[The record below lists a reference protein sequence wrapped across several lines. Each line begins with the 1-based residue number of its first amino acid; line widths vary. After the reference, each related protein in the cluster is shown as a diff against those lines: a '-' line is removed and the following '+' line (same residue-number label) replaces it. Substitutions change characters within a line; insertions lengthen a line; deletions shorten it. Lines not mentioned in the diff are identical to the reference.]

1 MASGS
6 TLYIDFWGY
15 ENLTSA
21 SGSTWGFVSD
31 QNKNF
36 ARASGV
42 VMKDK
47 LVFLKNSAMASGGG
61 QFFAC

>member
-6 TLYIDFWGY
+6 TLYIDFWGCK
-15 ENLTSA
+15 NLTSA
-21 SGSTWGFVSD
+21 SGSTWGFVTD

-47 LVFLKNSAMASGGG
+47 LIFLKNFAMASGSGR
-61 QFFAC
+61 FFSW